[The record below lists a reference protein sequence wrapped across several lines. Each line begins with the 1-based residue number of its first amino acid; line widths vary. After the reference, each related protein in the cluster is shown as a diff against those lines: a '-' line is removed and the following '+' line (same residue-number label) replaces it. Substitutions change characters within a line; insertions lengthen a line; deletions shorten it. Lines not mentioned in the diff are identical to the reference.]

1 MSRGKFKYS
10 LRFSAST
17 GSLTAFLLLCVLIHL
32 FSRSASWVEKLYA
45 TGVYPHI
52 GRALRC
58 VFGRMP
64 FSAGDIFY
72 TVFGAWIL
80 FRLVRFFVW
89 LFKKKITKQY
99 LRKSMYTLVC
109 TMAVVYILF
118 NILWG
123 LNYNR
128 QGIAQQLQLNV
139 SKKYS
144 TQTLDSLTKALIAK
158 VNANR
163 RALGKNVDYPNDET
177 LYNEA
182 AQAYDSIAKKYS
194 FLRYRTQSIKTPV
207 YNALGA
213 YLGYSGY
220 YNPFTGEAQVNTV
233 LPKFVL
239 PYVACHEM
247 AHQLGYATEDEAN
260 FTGYLAASSSGDA
273 LFKYSVYLDL
283 YEYANFE
290 LWRRDSALAK
300 NNYRMLD
307 TLVKADLHELHTY
320 LKAHENPAGTFVM
333 KLYNQY
339 LKTNKQPQGINTYN
353 AVTAWLIAYE
363 RKYGEL

>member
-1 MSRGKFKYS
+1 MKHFFKNNRAI
-10 LRFSAST
+10 L
-17 GSLTAFLLLCVLIHL
+17 FLLLICLLIHI

-45 TGVYPHI
+45 TGIYPYI
-52 GRALRC
+52 GKSLRF
-58 VFGRMP
+58 VFGSIP
-64 FSAGDIFY
+64 FSVGDVFY
-72 TVFGAWIL
+72 TIFGMWIL
-80 FRLVRFFVW
+80 YRFIRFFTK
-89 LFKKKITKQY
+89 LFRRKFTKQY
-99 LRKSMYTLVC
+99 FQSSVFTLLFTGC
-109 TMAVVYILF
+109 IIYILF
-118 NILWG
+118 NVLWG

-128 QGIAQQLQLNV
+128 QGIAHQLQLDV

-144 TQTLDSLTKALIAK
+144 TQTLDSLTKNLIAK

-163 RALGKNVDYPNDET
+163 LSLGKEALYPNSAT
-177 LYNEA
+177 LYKEA
-182 AQAYDSIAKKYS
+182 IAAYDRVEKKYS
-194 FLRYRTQSIKTPV
+194 FLHYETKSVKTPI

-239 PYVACHEM
+239 PYVTCHEM

-260 FTGYLAASSSGDA
+260 FVGYLAASSSDDA

-290 LWRRDSALAK
+290 LWRRDSSLAK
-300 NNYRMLD
+300 NNYRALD
-307 TLVKADLHELHTY
+307 TLVKTDLHYLRNY
-320 LKAHENPAGTFVM
+320 LKAHENPAGTWVM

-339 LKTNKQPQGINTYN
+339 LKANKQPQGINTYN

>member
-1 MSRGKFKYS
+1 VFTIV
-10 LRFSAST
+10 LAS
-17 GSLTAFLLLCVLIHL
+17 SI
-32 FSRSASWVEKLYA
+32 
-45 TGVYPHI
+45 
-52 GRALRC
+52 
-58 VFGRMP
+58 
-64 FSAGDIFY
+64 
-72 TVFGAWIL
+72 
-80 FRLVRFFVW
+80 
-89 LFKKKITKQY
+89 
-99 LRKSMYTLVC
+99 
-109 TMAVVYILF
+109 VYILF

-128 QGIAQQLQLNV
+128 QGIAHQLQLTV

-144 TQTLDSLTKALIAK
+144 TQTLDSLTKNLIAK

-163 RALGKNVDYPNDET
+163 LALGKAAQYPNSSA

-182 AQAYDSIAKKYS
+182 LQAYGNVEKKYP
-194 FLRYRTQSIKTPV
+194 FLHYQIKSIKTPI

-239 PYVACHEM
+239 PYVTCHEM

-260 FTGYLAASSSGDA
+260 FTGYLAASSSGSA

-290 LWRRDSALAK
+290 LWYRDSSLAK
-300 NNYRMLD
+300 NNYRALD
-307 TLVKADLHELHTY
+307 TLVKTDLHELRNY

-333 KLYNQY
+333 KIYNQY
-339 LKTNKQPQGINTYN
+339 LKANKQPQGINTYN

-363 RKYGEL
+363 RKYGQL